1 MSGPV
6 VGKRIPKVD
15 SREKVTGK
23 AIYAG
28 DMRMPGMLYGKIVR
42 CWEHAH
48 ARVKKID
55 FTDALKVPGVVKC
68 VGPDD
73 VTQKGYNT
81 TIMKLLVPE
90 IFGEVFGEIADLNI
104 FNRVVKHQGD
114 AVCGV
119 IAKTEEIAERAAA
132 KIKITYEPLPIY
144 MTCDASKAEGAKK
157 NGYLFTPLKPGNLA
171 FDLPERLEFPDV
183 VTAVSPAP
191 PRPSDPLGQLFS
203 NPPLQMG

>member
-73 VTQKGYNT
+73 VTKKPYNT

-119 IAKTEEIAERAAA
+119 APRRALRARTSMRDTTRSAGGSRRVRSQRNNAPRAARSDTA
-132 KIKITYEPLPIY
+132 CT
-144 MTCDASKAEGAKK
+144 KA
-157 NGYLFTPLKPGNLA
+157 
-171 FDLPERLEFPDV
+171 R
-183 VTAVSPAP
+183 
-191 PRPSDPLGQLFS
+191 
-203 NPPLQMG
+203 